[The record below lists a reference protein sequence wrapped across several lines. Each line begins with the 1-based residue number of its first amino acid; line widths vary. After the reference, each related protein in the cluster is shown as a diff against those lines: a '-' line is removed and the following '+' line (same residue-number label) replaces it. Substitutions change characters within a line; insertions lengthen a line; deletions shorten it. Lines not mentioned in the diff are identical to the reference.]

1 MPNAMHSIEIQ
12 QDIHVYIFYLGMSML
27 ASLRGSH
34 LNNLTGTTFQHDMAI
49 FPQSRALHRVRFR
62 GSRFHSLKI
71 IFPICVH
78 CDEEFCH
85 WKKEIHFR
93 EYYSTFIPLKFNHIK
108 VVKKRKKKKQFASA
122 EKNWFLLCFTVEYLC
137 QKTHFNSDCSVIS
150 AV

>member
-1 MPNAMHSIEIQ
+1 MHSIEIQ

-62 GSRFHSLKI
+62 GSRFHSLEI

-93 EYYSTFIPLKFNHIK
+93 DSTTVLSSHKGLTTLKY
-108 VVKKRKKKKQFASA
+108 KKKQ
-122 EKNWFLLCFTVEYLC
+122 KTVCLGGKKIFLLCFVSYCRIFFC